1 MHILQFNAPLSRCL
15 AGLCTFKTLHLKC
28 FAMPG
33 ISNYLDG
40 VTDSEIVQ
48 VERDGIPRKTAQF
61 EAAWRERRCKW
72 LDSVQNGT
80 SIEVIELNT
89 SPSAD
94 IWSGAGTK
102 RVCFSSQY
110 PSCFQCQV
118 IFTYGVTSRAIPTQI
133 SLTIS
138 RPLMHPLPLLSND

>member
-1 MHILQFNAPLSRCL
+1 
-15 AGLCTFKTLHLKC
+15 
-28 FAMPG
+28 
-33 ISNYLDG
+33 
-40 VTDSEIVQ
+40 

-80 SIEVIELNT
+80 STGVIELNT

-118 IFTYGVTSRAIPTQI
+118 IFTYGVTSRATPTQI
-133 SLTIS
+133 SLPIS
-138 RPLMHPLPLLSND
+138 RPLMHPLPLLSNDQSSPAWKRHPTSPELPVKRCLITVQDAAALRPDQ